1 MQQNQKTH
9 SPKNQSPAM
18 DTINE
23 TICEGGKMIVDV
35 GQNLCV
41 MFGMGITKLWEIV
54 FNSFYSF
61 SLSVL
66 ISANFY
72 FYSQVFIK
80 ESYHW
85 ELLHRIDPEFFTV
98 ERLNWFLRFSLLE
111 QHLTFIGI
119 TLFCIC
125 TMIGFKMSYLR
136 SKFKKV
142 FLTASLKNPFG
153 DTPKLVYAKRLDLHR
168 YRYDFDTNGLGVSEF
183 KEKKERIEAQ
193 FKMNVE
199 SIKMGKNAGRVIIT
213 FNEKKMPQ
221 KVSYWEISEKK
232 VLKPDSFYVGE
243 SSEGVVTKQ
252 ISELPHLLIS
262 GTTGSGKSVFFK
274 QCLMGLL
281 ESSKHLQLYIIDLK
295 GGLEAAAFKALP
307 NVKIIKSLNNA
318 VNIMR
323 LVKEEMDERFKF
335 LEEREK
341 ALVIVPEREKKDRIV
356 VAVDEASVLY
366 MNRGQYDD
374 DYKTALTARS
384 FADSIAKLSRAA
396 AIHLILATQ
405 KVDRQVIPTSVT
417 ENISGRMAFRAN
429 SLQGSIVVL
438 GSKDAADLPEISG
451 RGIWNVGNRQTIIQ
465 APFIGD
471 TEIQKRCDQ
480 MAKEFEAK
488 ERVLF
493 GKMVDSLSEKEN
505 TESKKVITKTMNK
518 VSKEIPDEEKK

>member
-54 FNSFYSF
+54 SNSFYSF

-119 TLFCIC
+119 TLFCVC
-125 TMIGFKMSYLR
+125 TMIGFRMSYLR

-168 YRYDFDTNGLGVSEF
+168 YRYDFDTNGLGMSEF

-199 SIKMGKNAGRVIIT
+199 SIKMGQNAGRVIIT
-213 FNEKKMPQ
+213 FNEKNMPE

-281 ESSKHLQLYIIDLK
+281 ESSRHLQLYLIDLK

-307 NVKIIKSLNNA
+307 NVKIVKTMDEA
-318 VNIMR
+318 VDVMQ
-323 LVKEEMDERFKF
+323 LVKKEMDERFKF
-335 LEEREK
+335 LEKRDG
-341 ALVIVPEREKKDRIV
+341 ALAIIPGKEKKDRIV

-366 MNRGQYDD
+366 MKRGQYDD
-374 DYKTALTARS
+374 DYKTALKARS

-429 SLQGSIVVL
+429 SLQGSLVVL
-438 GSKDAADLPEISG
+438 GSKDAAELPEISG
-451 RGIWNVGNRQTIIQ
+451 RGIWSVGHRQTIIQ

-471 TEIQKRCDQ
+471 GEIQKRCAQ

-488 ERVLF
+488 ERTLF
-493 GKMVDSLSEKEN
+493 GEMIGDLGEKNN
-505 TESKKVITKTMNK
+505 TQ
-518 VSKEIPDEEKK
+518 SKEMFTKITGNVSSEVSNEVKK